1 LSDPAQADLRRKY
14 RVRVSYAPLIALAA
28 GTEVND
34 RGAELTTENLVR
46 TGAAPAIS
54 GDENRDAQ
62 SALESNLSAIC
73 GSN

>member
-1 LSDPAQADLRRKY
+1 LSDPEHADVRRKN
-14 RVRVSYAPLIALAA
+14 RLRLSYAPLMALPAA
-28 GTEVND
+28 TEVID

-62 SALESNLSAIC
+62 SALESNLSVIC